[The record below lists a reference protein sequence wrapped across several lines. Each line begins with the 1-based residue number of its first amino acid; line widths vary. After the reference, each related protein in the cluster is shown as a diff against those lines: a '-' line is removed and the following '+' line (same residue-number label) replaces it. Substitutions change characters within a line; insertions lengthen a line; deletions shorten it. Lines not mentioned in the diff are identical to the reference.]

1 MKKTTKI
8 LLVLAAVVAMAIGAV
23 STVMAADDAVVI
35 GAWSGNDTDGWSAKD
50 TAGNTITRGFAK
62 SEAGIW
68 YYFQSGK
75 MVKNTFVTYQGKIYF
90 LGGDGAMCTNWVQF
104 KGDTAVTFNWAEY
117 ADVAAAFG
125 VTELGTDD
133 IVPFTAKTVY
143 ATLWCYFNEDG
154 TMVTDSWVQDSGL
167 WYYMDGPFCLYDE
180 YCITLKIANGSTK
193 TANFGFG
200 KNGNMHV
207 GWIPVYTTEDTSKG
221 QGPYAE
227 GGKSE
232 KVADWI
238 YYDNSGAQ
246 AVQGWKKIGT
256 DWYYFK
262 DNDDYGTIL
271 LTNVLLT
278 ENTYTF
284 YFDKNGVMQTG
295 EVTFGSASS
304 ATTIEA
310 LKLNGS
316 DIEDDDSKDI
326 SLAKKAYA
334 TLLFKSNGIQQ
345 TGIQNNAYYAT
356 NASNLAVVEK
366 ANINSVAKEVTVT
379 AKANPAVEGA
389 KVSGNFFVCDGTT
402 IYYFENGYLVKNDTV
417 SFGTVTL
424 AFDSNGKLIQKKDK
438 DYATV
443 GGVKYYFD
451 ATYGTVTFETVD
463 SNADEAEIQALV
475 VNGASTTK

>member
-23 STVMAADDAVVI
+23 STVMAADDTVVI
-35 GAWSGNDTDGWSAKD
+35 GEWSGNDNDGYTAKD
-50 TAGNTITRGFAK
+50 TAGNTITRGFAQ

-68 YYFQSGK
+68 YYFQAGK

-117 ADVAAAFG
+117 PDVAAAFD
-125 VTELGTDD
+125 VDAIGTDD
-133 IVPFTAKTVY
+133 IAPFEAKTVY

-154 TMVTDSWVQDSGL
+154 TMVTDAWVQDCGL

-180 YCITLKIANGSTK
+180 YSITLKIANGSTK

-207 GWIPVYTTEDTSKG
+207 GWIPVYKTEDTSKG
-221 QGPYAE
+221 KGPYAE

-232 KVADWI
+232 KVAEWV

-246 AVQGWKKIGT
+246 AVQGWLKVGT
-256 DWYYFK
+256 DWYYCVN
-262 DNDDYGTIL
+262 DDDYGTVL
-271 LTNVLLT
+271 LTNVLFT
-278 ENTYTF
+278 ENDYTF
-284 YFDKNGVMQTG
+284 YFDKDGLLQTG
-295 EVTFGSASS
+295 EVTFGSASA
-304 ATTIEA
+304 ATEIEA
-310 LKLNGS
+310 LKLNG
-316 DIEDDDSKDI
+316 DTVEADDTRNI

-345 TGIQNNAYYAT
+345 TGIQGNAYYAT
-356 NASNLAVVEK
+356 SASNLAVVEK
-366 ANINSVAKEVTVT
+366 DDIDSAAKTVLVT

-424 AFDSNGKLIQKKDK
+424 AFDKDGKLVKKVDK

-451 ATYGTVTFETVD
+451 ASYGEVTFDTVEVEG
-463 SNADEAEIQALV
+463 NKLV